1 MFSLPTY
8 ILYCITSTITPG
20 PNNLMSMSWGMRVG
34 FFKALPFNLGV
45 ITGFF
50 AVMLLCC
57 IGCAALNSLIPEIM
71 GPMKILGTLY
81 LVWLAWKILK
91 AVYSLKPFEIDKKKA
106 FISGFCL
113 QFVNVKIMVYG
124 IVSMQTFILPHF
136 TDPWILV
143 GFSFFLAAM
152 GSGCNLIWS
161 AFGSAFAH
169 LFSKYTR
176 PVNAVLALSL
186 LFCAGSLWI

>member
-1 MFSLPTY
+1 MDS
-8 ILYCITSTITPG
+8 
-20 PNNLMSMSWGMRVG
+20 
-34 FFKALPFNLGV
+34 FKALPFNLGSYYR
-45 ITGFF
+45 IF

-71 GPMKILGTLY
+71 GLMKILGTLY

-91 AVYSLKPFEIDKKKA
+91 AVYSLKPFEIDKKKPLSPDSA
-106 FISGFCL
+106 FSLSTSRLWSTASFQCRPL
-113 QFVNVKIMVYG
+113 F
-124 IVSMQTFILPHF
+124 FRILRIRGYWL
-136 TDPWILV
+136 D
-143 GFSFFLAAM
+143 FSFFLAAM

-186 LFCAGSLWI
+186 LFVQARFGFKGKAKIFRNLSVLSDGGFPNEKS

>member
-1 MFSLPTY
+1 MFSLPTF
-8 ILYCITSTITPG
+8 IFYCFTSTITPG

-71 GPMKILGTLY
+71 GLMKILGTLY

-106 FISGFCL
+106 FYLRILPSVCQLQDYGLRHRFNADLYSSAFYGSVDIGWIFFLLSRNGFRL
-113 QFVNVKIMVYG
+113 QFNL
-124 IVSMQTFILPHF
+124 VSF
-136 TDPWILV
+136 WIRLC
-143 GFSFFLAAM
+143 S
-152 GSGCNLIWS
+152 
-161 AFGSAFAH
+161 
-169 LFSKYTR
+169 
-176 PVNAVLALSL
+176 PL
-186 LFCAGSLWI
+186 L